1 MDNQIVTIY
10 VIVSDYLQ
18 MMHHYEDSQ
27 RQMSDAEVMTT
38 AIVSALFFSGRF
50 EHGRRLLNDRR
61 YIPNMLSK
69 SRFNRRLHQV
79 KDHFLTLINLLGEY
93 WKQENED
100 QIYLIDTFPIAA
112 CDNWRIKRCK
122 LYQEK
127 ANHGFISS
135 KRRYFYGVKLHLMVT
150 KAGQP
155 VECFLTPGSC
165 SDVAY
170 LDAFDFD
177 LPEGAQVYADKIY
190 NDYLLEDI
198 LRMAGIDF
206 MPIRKKNS
214 KRKQP
219 PWIDFWVKA
228 HRKMVETVGSLIER
242 LRPKSIHAV
251 TATGFELKVILF
263 VLAHSF
269 NSFFKVAT

>member
-79 KDHFLTLINLLGEY
+79 KDHFVTLLNLLGEY
-93 WKQENED
+93 WKRENED
-100 QIYLIDTFPIAA
+100 QIYLIDTFPITV

-122 LYQEK
+122 LYQEE
-127 ANHGFISS
+127 AYRGFISS

-150 KAGQP
+150 KAGYP
-155 VECFLTPGSC
+155 VECFLTPGAC

-198 LRMAGIDF
+198 LRMAGIEF

-214 KRKQP
+214 KRKPP
-219 PWIDFWVKA
+219 PWTDFWVKV
-228 HRKMVETVGSLIER
+228 HRKMIETTGSLIER
-242 LRPKSIHAV
+242 LCPKSIHAV

-269 NSFFKVAT
+269 NSLFKVAT